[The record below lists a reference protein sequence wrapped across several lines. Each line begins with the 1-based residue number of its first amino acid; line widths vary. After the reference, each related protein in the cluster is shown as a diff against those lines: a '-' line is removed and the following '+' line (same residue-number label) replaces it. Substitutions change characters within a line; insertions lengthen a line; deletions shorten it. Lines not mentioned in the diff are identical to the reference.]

1 MKYKMDCWVFEC
13 KGCGHLIFIKK
24 EKNLIRLTSYECP
37 ECKLLDSKNW
47 VFIGEGCSKT
57 LDWK

>member
-1 MKYKMDCWVFEC
+1 MDCWVFEC